1 MRRRFQIGWVTVA
14 GLVLFVLP
22 AAGQVQVGDNL
33 SMNLTGNV
41 SAGYSATYGNLM
53 DSSHNLS
60 FGGNGTLSG
69 SYYDPNFLS
78 FNFTPY
84 YDQSRA
90 NSNYQSISAATGFD
104 FSSGIFSGSHFPG
117 SITFAKAY
125 NSQGSFAVQGAADFT
140 THGDSTTFGV
150 NWSELVPDLPSLSF
164 GYQQGSNE
172 YSVYGTNDTGSSH
185 HHAFNVRSGY
195 LLEGFNLSAY
205 YSKGASQSL
214 IPQVVGNTA
223 QPESTDSDSSAYG
236 FAVSHSL
243 PLRGQFSAGFN
254 RSDINSHYLGYNY
267 NGTIDTVD
275 ASVSAQPT
283 NKLHLAVSANYTD
296 NLNGVLYQSIV
307 PTAGAVVPSNQE
319 SSSATD
325 LLGSASYNILPNL
338 QTQVYADRR
347 TQQFLGQDYGA
358 TGYGA
363 GVSYGRDL
371 LGGSISTSVFLIDNT
386 LDHSDQNSL
395 GLNTSVSYNRRL
407 GNWSF
412 GGSFN
417 YAQNVQTLLV
427 TYTTSYYNYS
437 MNVRRRFTRQ
447 LVWTASAGFSQTG
460 LTTQRDTGNKS
471 QSFSTGL
478 GYGRWISANGS
489 YSRADGH
496 GLVYGGGITPIP
508 LPPVVPDNLLILY
521 GGRSYSFSASSTPI
535 RRFTVSAGFSK
546 ANSNTFNAGL
556 GSWNSVEQFNTLI
569 QYQFRK
575 MYFTSGYAR
584 LVQGFSASGTPPAKV
599 SSFFVGVSR
608 WFNFF

>member
-1 MRRRFQIGWVTVA
+1 MRRRFQIGWLTVA

-33 SMNLTGNV
+33 NMNLNGNI
-41 SAGYSATYGNLM
+41 SAGYSGTYGNLI

-78 FNFTPY
+78 FNLTPY
-84 YDQSRA
+84 YGQSRA
-90 NSNYQSISAATGFD
+90 NSNFQSITAASGFD

-117 SITFAKAY
+117 SITFAKSY
-125 NSQGSFAVQGAADFT
+125 NSQGNFAVPGVADFT
-140 THGDSTTFGV
+140 THGNSTTFGI
-150 NWSELVPDLPSLSF
+150 NWSELIPDLPSLSF

-172 YSVYGTNDTGSSH
+172 YSVFGTNDTGSSH
-185 HHAFNVRSGY
+185 HHSFNLRSGY

-205 YSKGASQSL
+205 YSNGASHSL

-223 QPESTDSDSSAYG
+223 QPQTTNSDDSAFG

-243 PLRGQFSAGFN
+243 PLRGQFSSSFN

-267 NGTIDTVD
+267 SGTIDTINT
-275 ASVSAQPT
+275 SVSAQPT

-296 NLNGVLYQSIV
+296 NLNGVLYQSII
-307 PTAGAVVPSNQE
+307 PTTAAVLPSNQQ

-325 LLGSASYNILPNL
+325 LLASASYNFLPNL

-347 TQQFLGQDYGA
+347 TQHFLGQDYGA

-363 GVSYGRDL
+363 GVSYGRDF
-371 LGGSISTSVFLIDNT
+371 LGGSLSTSLFLIDNT

-427 TYTTSYYNYS
+427 SYTTSYYNYS
-437 MNVRRRFTRQ
+437 VNVRRRFTRQ

-460 LTTQRDTGNKS
+460 LTALRDTGNSS

-478 GYGRWISANGS
+478 GYGHWISVNGS
-489 YSRADGH
+489 YSRADGQ
-496 GLVYGGGITPIP
+496 GLVSGGGITPIP
-508 LPPVVPDNLLILY
+508 LPPVIPDNLLILY

-535 RRFTVSAGFSK
+535 RHLTVSAGFSK
-546 ANSNTFNAGL
+546 ANSNTFNAGV
-556 GSWNSVEQFNTLI
+556 GSWNSVEQFNTLF

-584 LVQGFSASGTPPAKV
+584 LVQGFSASGTPPSEV

>member
-1 MRRRFQIGWVTVA
+1 MGRHLQVAWGTLA
-14 GLVLFVLP
+14 GLLLSVLP
-22 AAGQVQVGDNL
+22 AAGQVQAGDL
-33 SMNLTGNV
+33 SMNLNGNI
-41 SAGYSATYGNLM
+41 SAGYQATYGNLI

-60 FGGNGTLSG
+60 FGGNGALSG
-69 SYYDPNFLS
+69 FYYDPNFLS
-78 FNFTPY
+78 FNLSPY
-84 YDQSRA
+84 YDQSRT
-90 NSNYQSISAATGFD
+90 NSNFQSISAATGFD

-117 SITFAKAY
+117 SVTFAKSY
-125 NSQGSFAVQGAADFT
+125 NSQGNIAVPGVADFT
-140 THGDSTTFGV
+140 THGNSTTLGL

-172 YSVYGTNDTGSSH
+172 YDVYGANDTGSSH
-185 HHAFNVRSGY
+185 HHSFNLRSGY

-205 YSKGASQSL
+205 YSKGASQAL

-223 QPESTDSDSSAYG
+223 QPETTNSDSTAYG
-236 FAVSHSL
+236 FAVSHTL
-243 PLRGQFSAGFN
+243 PLRGQFSTSFN
-254 RSDINSHYLGYNY
+254 RSDINSDYLGYTY
-267 NGTIDTVD
+267 NGTIDTINT
-275 ASVSAQPT
+275 SVGVQPT

-307 PTAGAVVPSNQE
+307 PTTGAVLPPNEQASH
-319 SSSATD
+319 ATD
-325 LLGSASYNILPNL
+325 LLASGSYNFLPNL

-347 TQQFLGQDYGA
+347 TQHFLGQDYGA

-363 GVSYGRDL
+363 GVSYSRDL
-371 LGGSISTSVFLIDNT
+371 FGGSISTSLFLIDNT

-437 MNVRRRFTRQ
+437 ANVRRRFTRQ
-447 LVWTASAGFSQTG
+447 LVWSASAGFSQTG
-460 LTTQRDTGNKS
+460 LTGQPHTGNGS

-478 GYGRWISANGS
+478 GYGRWVSVNGS
-489 YSRADGH
+489 YSRANGH
-496 GLVYGGGITPIP
+496 GLVSGAGITPIP
-508 LPPVVPDNLLILY
+508 LPPVIPDNLLILY
-521 GGRSYSFSASSTPI
+521 GGRSYSFSVSSTPI
-535 RRFTVSAGFSK
+535 RHLTLSAGFSQ

-556 GSWNSVEQFNTLI
+556 GSWNSVEQFNALT

-575 MYFTSGYAR
+575 MYFTGGYAR
-584 LVQGFSASGTPPAKV
+584 LVQGFSASGTPPSEV